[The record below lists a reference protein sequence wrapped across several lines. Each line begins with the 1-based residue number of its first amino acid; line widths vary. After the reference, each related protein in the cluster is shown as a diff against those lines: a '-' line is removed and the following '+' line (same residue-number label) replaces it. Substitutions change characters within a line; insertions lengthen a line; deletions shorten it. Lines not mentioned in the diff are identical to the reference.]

1 MKQISLTDN
10 ILLIELQKSDYLVN
24 GSGFENDIET
34 AYIDENQRFVVFYTT
49 YDAETGSVTHD
60 VATISKNISDTI
72 ISKYNCAQYVKNF
85 EILG

>member
-1 MKQISLTDN
+1 MNKLTLTDN
-10 ILLIELQKSDYLVN
+10 ILLIELQLADYLAD
-24 GSGFENDIET
+24 GSDIET
-34 AYIDENQRFVVFYTT
+34 AYIDENQQFVVFYTT
-49 YDAETGSVTHD
+49 YDVETEIVTHD